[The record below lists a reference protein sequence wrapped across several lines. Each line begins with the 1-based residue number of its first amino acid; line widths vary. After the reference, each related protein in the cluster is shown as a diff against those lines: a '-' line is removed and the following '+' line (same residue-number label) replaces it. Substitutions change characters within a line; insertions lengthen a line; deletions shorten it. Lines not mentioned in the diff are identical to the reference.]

1 MSMPTKRTDHLVS
14 RCDDR
19 MKGKRSAV
27 TRSSRITKGRVIE
40 TAFLVPRL
48 PAETKTNGV
57 VGFIYVIDRPQ
68 GSCGVCDIPEVLRG
82 GAE

>member
-1 MSMPTKRTDHLVS
+1 MSMPTKRADHLVQVS

-27 TRSSRITKGRVIE
+27 TRSSRITKGGVIE

-48 PAETKTNGV
+48 PAETKTNG
-57 VGFIYVIDRPQ
+57 GGRFYLCDR
-68 GSCGVCDIPEVLRG
+68 
-82 GAE
+82 